1 MKKLTNGELLNLQGG
16 VSREEYCA
24 TLKMLIGANFD
35 TDNWDDDQR
44 NAATDAW
51 RSVVINI
58 L

>member
-44 NAATDAW
+44 NAATDHGMRTAA
-51 RSVVINI
+51 N
-58 L
+58 